1 MTGDDDWAAVGGGRR
16 CLLPASVFARFRPD
30 VAGVLGDDSDKANW
44 DILPLSDLNVPREVV
59 DVAGDEAVSAR
70 DGLDTA
76 AAAVPC
82 DLCVEEQ
89 GEISSLFA
97 T

>member
-1 MTGDDDWAAVGGGRR
+1 M
-16 CLLPASVFARFRPD
+16 LPASVFARFRPD
-30 VAGVLGDDSDKANW
+30 DFGVLGDDSDTVKR
-44 DILPLSDLNVPREVV
+44 DIFPLSDLSVPREVV
-59 DVAGDEAVSAR
+59 DVAGDEAGSAR
-70 DGLDTA
+70 DGLDTAA

-89 GEISSLFA
+89 GEISSFFA